1 MCSQITAER
10 HKSDRSRESK
20 RLFAMRTDRPLS
32 EHEGALF
39 DALRV
44 LGVTVLE
51 LGADPDRLRERLTVE
66 MKRTEELGNHHGAA
80 TLGFLITAIFGRP
93 DPEPRPSLRIV

>member
-1 MCSQITAER
+1 M
-10 HKSDRSRESK
+10 ESK
-20 RLFAMRTDRPLS
+20 RLSAMRTDRPLS

-51 LGADPDRLRERLTVE
+51 LGADPDKLRDRLTDE
-66 MKRTEELGNHHGAA
+66 MRRTEGLGNHNGAA
-80 TLGFLITAIFGRP
+80 TLGFLITAMFGGP

>member
-1 MCSQITAER
+1 
-10 HKSDRSRESK
+10 
-20 RLFAMRTDRPLS
+20 MRTDRPVS

-51 LGADPDRLRERLTVE
+51 LGADPDKLRERLMEE
-66 MKRTEELGNHHGAA
+66 MTRAEGLGNHNGAA
-80 TLGFLITAIFGRP
+80 TLGFLITAMFGRP